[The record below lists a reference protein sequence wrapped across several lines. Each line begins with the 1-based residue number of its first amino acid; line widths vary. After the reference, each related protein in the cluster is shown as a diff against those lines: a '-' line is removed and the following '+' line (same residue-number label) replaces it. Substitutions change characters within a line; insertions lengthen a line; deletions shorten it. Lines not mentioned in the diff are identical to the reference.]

1 MTAKEI
7 DSKSDIHKRYIARY
21 AMIISKQSNSR
32 RQEARVIQNY
42 TRDHTTIDGQV
53 AHRNK
58 AKRNEDFHHEIT
70 EAELDDEAILTYA
83 RSIGQYRT
91 PTKTFIDEE
100 SDNKLIEH
108 VGLIE
113 GAEDMMETVVCN
125 NGYYGASDVIH
136 RTRYA
141 RFIWNLLG
149 KTYDKSDL
157 QDPHAL
163 DTQPENTI
171 LNTIDTRST
180 DQEKICIKRQ
190 QSITTS
196 KCR

>member
-91 PTKTFIDEE
+91 PTKTFIDE
-100 SDNKLIEH
+100 D
-108 VGLIE
+108 
-113 GAEDMMETVVCN
+113 
-125 NGYYGASDVIH
+125 
-136 RTRYA
+136 
-141 RFIWNLLG
+141 
-149 KTYDKSDL
+149 
-157 QDPHAL
+157 
-163 DTQPENTI
+163 
-171 LNTIDTRST
+171 T
-180 DQEKICIKRQ
+180 DQYRTPEQAMLSIERDMQDSSGIFWAKHTINPICKIHMHWTHNLKIRF
-190 QSITTS
+190 
-196 KCR
+196 